1 MNKNPV
7 FFNQVVE
14 LELLSTMRSKSV
26 HHIPIVN
33 KNKKVVKVISLS
45 ELVGIEKE
53 NEILIMAGG
62 LGTRLKL
69 YK

>member
-7 FFNQVVE
+7 FLESSCSEF
-14 LELLSTMRSKSV
+14 ELLSTMRSKSV

-45 ELVGIEKE
+45 ELVGIEK
-53 NEILIMAGG
+53 
-62 LGTRLKL
+62 RK
-69 YK
+69 